1 MGQGQQLVPDGES
14 GIVGEAEVVFP
25 LQRPQDAAGQLHAA
39 PAALLPHL
47 RQGHL
52 RPVGG
57 AGLLH
62 QCQLRRR
69 VAGEAGQGHHC
80 RQTVDLRDVLDVPQQ
95 IGETP
100 AQGCRVLR
108 GQLGLIGAAVE
119 LQSPDRG
126 HDHHCI
132 RPQSRSAALDI
143 QKFLGTQIGAEA
155 RLRYHI
161 VPQPQGGLGGGHTVA
176 AVGDV
181 GEGATVDDGG
191 SPLQRL
197 GQIGAD
203 GVLQ

>member
-1 MGQGQQLVPDGES
+1 MVLL
-14 GIVGEAEVVFP
+14 
-25 LQRPQDAAGQLHAA
+25 LQRPQDAVGQLHAA
-39 PAALLPHL
+39 PAALLPYL

-69 VAGEAGQGHHC
+69 VAGEAVQGHHR
-80 RQTVDLRDVLDVPQQ
+80 RQAIDLRDVLDVPQQ
-95 IGETP
+95 IGDAS

-108 GQLGLIGAAVE
+108 GQLSFIGAAVE

-132 RPQSRSAALDI
+132 RPQSRPTALDI
-143 QKFLGTQIGAEA
+143 QKLFGPQISAEA
-155 RLRYHI
+155 RLRHHI
-161 VPQPQGGLGGGHTVA
+161 VPQPQSGLGGGHAVA

-181 GEGATVDDGG
+181 GEGTAVDDGG